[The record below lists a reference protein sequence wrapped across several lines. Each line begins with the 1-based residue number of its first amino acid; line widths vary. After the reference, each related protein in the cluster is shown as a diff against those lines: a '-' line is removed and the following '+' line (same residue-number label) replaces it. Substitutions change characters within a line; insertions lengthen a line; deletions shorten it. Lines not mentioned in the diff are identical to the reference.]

1 MKKEVEKERKA
12 SYDSDED
19 EMEIKNYMME
29 KNEDFDWLTMNIIL
43 MDCIVSRYWNQKLLT
58 WFIILAPISQEL
70 FWAFLPQDRILQSD
84 SADNIHF

>member
-29 KNEDFDWLTMNIIL
+29 KNEDFD
-43 MDCIVSRYWNQKLLT
+43 
-58 WFIILAPISQEL
+58 
-70 FWAFLPQDRILQSD
+70 
-84 SADNIHF
+84 